1 MAQRRYRTAG
11 WILGTSVAIAATMTA
26 GVSLGGSGR
35 PLPGPPGIC
44 SPIDIGSQLDV
55 IEKEFAAIKPTD
67 VVGGIIALLDKHH
80 DHAMLRME
88 ILRRAIGFGDSKGA
102 QVPDALM
109 LRLAVRAAALAGNEK
124 KDVTAAALFDA
135 GYWIYQRGVLDESV
149 DRKLGEAE
157 GLPGYGLIRQALK
170 IKEDS
175 EMSLGA
181 AFATL
186 PAMHGAR
193 ADGKSKFLPIFKA
206 HAAAALKGA
215 PAGGEIE
222 RNLTYFLS
230 VEGLSIDDVRTKHD
244 SPTTP
249 TPSPAKPR

>member
-1 MAQRRYRTAG
+1 MAERRYRTAG
-11 WILGTSVAIAATMTA
+11 WVLGTSVAIAATLSA

-44 SPIDIGSQLDV
+44 TPIDIGSQREV
-55 IEKEFAAIKPTD
+55 IDKEYAAIKPAD
-67 VVGGIIALLDKHH
+67 VVGGIIALLDKHQ

-135 GYWIYQRGVLDESV
+135 GYWIYQRSVLDESV

-170 IKEDS
+170 IKDDN

-181 AFATL
+181 TFATL
-186 PAMHGAR
+186 PAMHGG
-193 ADGKSKFLPIFKA
+193 DGPSKAKFLKLFKG
-206 HAAAALKGA
+206 HATDALKGA

-230 VEGLSIDDVRTKHD
+230 VEGLSIDDVRAK
-244 SPTTP
+244 P
-249 TPSPAKPR
+249 TPAAPRTTSTTGPR

>member
-1 MAQRRYRTAG
+1 MAQHRYRTAG

-44 SPIDIGSQLDV
+44 SPIDIGSQREVLDKQYQAV
-55 IEKEFAAIKPTD
+55 KPGEMVD
-67 VVGGIIALLDKHH
+67 GVIALLDKHQ
-80 DHAMLRME
+80 DHAIVRME
-88 ILRRAIGFGDSKGA
+88 ILRRALGYGDTKGGVDPQA
-102 QVPDALM
+102 IM
-109 LRLAVRAAALAGNEK
+109 LRLAVRAASLAGSDK
-124 KDVTAAALFDA
+124 RDALAAALFDA
-135 GYWIYQRGVLDESV
+135 GYMIYQRGVLDEGL
-149 DRKLGEAE
+149 DRKLGDSE

-170 IKEDS
+170 IKEDN
-175 EMSLGA
+175 EMNVGA

-193 ADGKSKFLPIFKA
+193 ADGSNKFLPIFKA

-215 PAGGEIE
+215 PAGGDIE

-230 VEGLSIDDVRTKHD
+230 IEGLSVDDVRPKHD
-244 SPTTP
+244 SSPTPTTP
-249 TPSPAKPR
+249 AAKPR